1 MESSWNLST
10 STSSSSGGGGGG
22 RRLSGE
28 AGGDVELGGVE
39 EDEYQKHRKR
49 ISRRKPLPPIDLQGI
64 SHSFSLPRSNTHQH
78 SSFSNVK
85 PRHQFMKPF
94 EAHATA
100 TSAAANASSS
110 QLATPITPPK
120 PNTSAVPLSSPSSSA
135 APLPLHGPK
144 TYSTY
149 HCCYCLQIH
158 VEKNRSCTSTLL
170 WLCMLLLLIS
180 AFSILTVFLSHY
192 YFGLFSLS
200 RHEMQFLNKFY
211 TGGGGS
217 TSGGGGSTSGGGKPW
232 TEPEWLAVPTDP
244 TKLVRPPALLGLPTS
259 FPKSTE
265 FMQSALAFAQKHD
278 LDELSTAVF
287 PHGLDVINA
296 LGMFP
301 NAQSVVLFGGQ
312 AVPTLEAI
320 IACDAA
326 CLQLGS
332 EFARKAGEDLEMEGF
347 VLPKTLKLGDGGEL
361 GILPVLLTSIKAVG
375 GEVVHLA
382 EINVA
387 QLRCLHLH
395 VSRRTNS
402 DTNKLSVV
410 YCGALDEKSEDQRVF
425 LRNLLKAQPQPL
437 GLVLRGTGYKLFA
450 NLKPED
456 TAMFNLHL
464 KAMLMSLAQ
473 VIVQD
478 DSGIPFHLLQKHFG
492 KVELFGEYRG
502 LGDPGLSGLERQ
514 SGSVIRSLYQKDL
527 AELAPTGP
535 LPFRFGYRMVIGPA
549 GKDKLAKAAQA
560 AVAAEEREQHTEV
573 FLKRNDFKGS
583 HLILAKS

>member
-1 MESSWNLST
+1 M
-10 STSSSSGGGGGG
+10 
-22 RRLSGE
+22 
-28 AGGDVELGGVE
+28 E

-85 PRHQFMKPF
+85 PRHQFMKPY
-94 EAHATA
+94 EAHAA
-100 TSAAANASSS
+100 ASASASASS
-110 QLATPITPPK
+110 QLAAPISPPK
-120 PNTSAVPLSSPSSSA
+120 ASTSAAPLSSPSAASLSVAAAAA
-135 APLPLHGPK
+135 APLPK

-211 TGGGGS
+211 TGSGGGS
-217 TSGGGGSTSGGGKPW
+217 VVGGSSGKPW
-232 TEPEWLAVPTDP
+232 MEPEWLAVPTDP
-244 TKLVRPPALLGLPTS
+244 TKLVRPPALLLGPPAS
-259 FPKSTE
+259 FPQSIE

-287 PHGLDVINA
+287 PHGADVVNA
-296 LGMFP
+296 LGVFP
-301 NAQSVVLFGGQ
+301 NAQSVVLFGSQ
-312 AVPTLEAI
+312 AVPALATMA
-320 IACDAA
+320 ACDAA

-332 EFARKAGEDLEMEGF
+332 ALARKAGEDLETEGF
-347 VLPKTLKLGDGGEL
+347 VLPKTLKLAGGEL
-361 GILPVLLTSIKAVG
+361 GVLPVLLASIQAVN
-375 GEVVHLA
+375 GEVAHLA

-395 VSRRTNS
+395 VLRRATATG
-402 DTNKLSVV
+402 DANKLSVV

-425 LRNLLKAQPQPL
+425 LRNLLKAQPLGL

-450 NLKPED
+450 NLKAED

-492 KVELFGEYRG
+492 TVELFGKYRG
-502 LGDPGLSGLERQ
+502 LGDPELSGLERQ
-514 SGSVIRSLYQKDL
+514 SGSVIRSMYQKDL
-527 AELAPTGP
+527 AELASAGP

-549 GKDKLAKAAQA
+549 DKDKLDKDKLAQA
-560 AVAAEEREQHTEV
+560 SVAAEEKQHVE
-573 FLKRNDFKGS
+573 FFQRRKDFKGA
-583 HLILAKS
+583 HLILAKT